1 LACIYL
7 SLTFMFQ
14 FLQTLVSHVSFSVVA
29 VVLYLEPV
37 QEALR
42 MAKAVA
48 DSIQISVKSKKETE
62 ETKDDPEND
71 DDEGKG
77 GTLNSLRKAI
87 LPSRPQETQPV
98 SDGHADLKNKKR
110 GGISAVSQKAGGY
123 VAKYPPRRFQPR
135 IHAVQRGDPFGVRGR
150 SQTSG

>member
-1 LACIYL
+1 VLVGKSAKEGPLLPELACIYL

-48 DSIQISVKSKKETE
+48 DSIQISVKSK
-62 ETKDDPEND
+62 
-71 DDEGKG
+71 
-77 GTLNSLRKAI
+77 
-87 LPSRPQETQPV
+87 
-98 SDGHADLKNKKR
+98 
-110 GGISAVSQKAGGY
+110 
-123 VAKYPPRRFQPR
+123 
-135 IHAVQRGDPFGVRGR
+135 
-150 SQTSG
+150 

>member
-1 LACIYL
+1 
-7 SLTFMFQ
+7 MFQ

-62 ETKDDPEND
+62 ETKDDPE
-71 DDEGKG
+71 DDEVM
-77 GTLNSLRKAI
+77 
-87 LPSRPQETQPV
+87 LPVLCSR
-98 SDGHADLKNKKR
+98 R
-110 GGISAVSQKAGGY
+110 
-123 VAKYPPRRFQPR
+123 
-135 IHAVQRGDPFGVRGR
+135 
-150 SQTSG
+150 